1 MKNSI
6 ITLLGIIALGVSAC
20 QTESNPIP
28 DGSFRVTIVKI
39 AEHDDLSATSLRL
52 EFMGKQTI
60 SVSRKGGGA
69 SSSGSITVDPPMHG
83 DSRGIGV
90 VDVPI
95 VATLTKVPGSTN
107 MLKWLIGL
115 SERKGNSLG
124 TRSGSPWS
132 LPVEAEKIADTLEIS
147 ISEGFH
153 PLGQDITIGTFQGQP
168 IVLSMK

>member
-39 AEHDDLSATSLRL
+39 AEHDDLIATNIRL
-52 EFMGKQTI
+52 EFNGKRTV
-60 SVSRKGGGA
+60 SLSRKGGGA
-69 SSSGSITVDPPMHG
+69 SSLSSINVG
-83 DSRGIGV
+83 NSEGICF
-90 VDVPI
+90 VDVAV
-95 VATLTKVPGSTN
+95 VATLTKDTESTN